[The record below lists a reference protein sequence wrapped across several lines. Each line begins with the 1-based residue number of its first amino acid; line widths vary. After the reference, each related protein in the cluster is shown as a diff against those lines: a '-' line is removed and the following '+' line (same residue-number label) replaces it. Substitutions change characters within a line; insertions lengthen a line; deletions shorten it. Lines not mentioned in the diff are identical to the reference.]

1 VGEDRAIVFRHDL
14 PPMVTHY
21 GCSTHLVNPADG
33 ELIDVMIVEDRPR
46 ERAEHMTVRVIDVL
60 ERSDGDHKLLA
71 LPVEDAST
79 EAMTATSLDDVRER
93 VWRWYVEQ
101 KKPVVRWGGEDRA
114 LAAIDACRVRG
125 E

>member
-1 VGEDRAIVFRHDL
+1 
-14 PPMVTHY
+14 
-21 GCSTHLVNPADG
+21 
-33 ELIDVMIVEDRPR
+33 
-46 ERAEHMTVRVIDVL
+46 VIDIL

-79 EAMTATSLDDVRER
+79 EAMTSASLDEVRER

-114 LAAIDACRVRG
+114 LAAIDACRAGG